1 MKTNVKAKE
10 HSGRQIALAITGTIL
25 GIALI
30 LATLEIARRGI
41 ILFVAN
47 QQRYIVSAEVAL
59 LGLFLIEMLARILS
73 FSLRAPERRHLT
85 ARFRIVVRTVGYV
98 VVVVSVIS
106 ILASNSTLGIS
117 VGAIA
122 GVVVAFATQNI
133 VGNFLA
139 AIVIFNTRM
148 VRIGEEISVAGIK
161 GIVTDIGLSHTILE
175 VDNDVVYVSNLLMV
189 SSTVRRKKR

>member
-1 MKTNVKAKE
+1 MEINAKAKGY
-10 HSGRQIALAITGTIL
+10 SGRQIVTAITGAIL
-25 GIALI
+25 GIAFI
-30 LATLEIARRGI
+30 LVTLEIARRGI

-47 QQRYIVSAEVAL
+47 QQRYIVSVEVAL
-59 LGLFLIEMLARILS
+59 LGLYLTEMLARISSL
-73 FSLRAPERRHLT
+73 SLRAPERKQIT

-98 VVVVSVIS
+98 VVGVSVIS

-117 VGAIA
+117 VGAVT

-148 VRIGEEISVAGIK
+148 VNIGEEISVTGIK
-161 GIVTDIGLSHTILE
+161 GIVTDFGLSHTKLE
-175 VDNDVVYVSNLLMV
+175 VDDDVVYVPNLLMI